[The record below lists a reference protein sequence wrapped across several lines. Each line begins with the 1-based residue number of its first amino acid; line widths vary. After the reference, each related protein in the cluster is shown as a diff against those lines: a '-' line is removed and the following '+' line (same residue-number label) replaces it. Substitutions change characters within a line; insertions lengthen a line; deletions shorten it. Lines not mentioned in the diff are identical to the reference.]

1 MKKLISK
8 NSIDFFFKAKD
19 VCHIWELGC
28 GTTFASLL
36 SVFGDLK
43 QTNAVC
49 VVLVV
54 DLSIPET
61 ILRTADV
68 LLDYVKSA
76 LKHPSTNE
84 DGNPLPRSINIA
96 EVMPDFPFF
105 FGLG

>member
-1 MKKLISK
+1 MIG
-8 NSIDFFFKAKD
+8 FVFKAKD

-68 LLDYVKSA
+68 LLDNVKSA

>member
-1 MKKLISK
+1 M
-8 NSIDFFFKAKD
+8 
-19 VCHIWELGC
+19 GC

-43 QTNAVC
+43 QNNALH

-54 DLSIPET
+54 DLSMPET

-68 LLDYVKSA
+68 LLDHVKTA

-84 DGNPLPRSINIA
+84 DETSFPRSINII
-96 EVMPDFPFF
+96 EVPTV
-105 FGLG
+105 